1 MSRMPPEEAARYH
14 LDDCLG
20 GTSST
25 LHQKVIRRIY
35 GEKWTDIVE
44 GLKRNPV
51 VAVPLVL
58 RRLRAKDEEWRAA
71 QKRFN
76 KIWREQNDKY
86 YLKSLDHQSLL
97 FKQTDA
103 KNLRSK
109 SLLGELETLYD
120 ERHEQIEANE
130 NRTPSSQSKV
140 VTQEGPHL
148 TLTYQDFSILEDAN
162 NLLIH
167 HVKRQTSISKEDKQK
182 IKMTLKHFLMD
193 AFKHPR
199 QDLSDDEREDDDDND
214 EDSSKDEEGE
224 DESESGE
231 RTSRS
236 ERTRK
241 KRSRDDESH
250 GDQNGSPV
258 KISSE
263 ENEAENERKQAVEEI
278 TEADIKIE
286 PRDGRH
292 TPLHARDMDPVSF
305 YTQVSITIEA
315 ALYDHFGP
323 DQK

>member
-1 MSRMPPEEAARYH
+1 MPPEEAARYH

-35 GEKWTDIVE
+35 GDKWSDVVE

-120 ERHEQIEANE
+120 ERHEQNEANE
-130 NRTPSSQSKV
+130 NRSPSSQSKV
-140 VTQEGPHL
+140 VAQEGPHL
-148 TLTYQDFSILEDAN
+148 TLTYQDLSILEDAN

-167 HVKRQTSISKEDKQK
+167 HVKRQTSIPKDDKEK
-182 IKMTLKHFLMD
+182 IKLMLKHFLMD
-193 AFKHPR
+193 MFKHPR
-199 QDLSDDEREDDDDND
+199 QDLSDDEREDGEDDDD
-214 EDSSKDEEGE
+214 DSSKDEDGE

-231 RTSRS
+231 RNSRN
-236 ERTRK
+236 ERSQK
-241 KRSRDDESH
+241 KKSRDDET
-250 GDQNGSPV
+250 NGVKNDSPV
-258 KISSE
+258 KIRSD
-263 ENEAENERKQAVEEI
+263 ENEDDERGKKNAVKEI
-278 TEADIKIE
+278 SEADIKIE
-286 PRDGRH
+286 PRDGRR
-292 TPLHARDMDPVSF
+292 TPLHARDMDPVSCRSF
-305 YTQVSITIEA
+305 
-315 ALYDHFGP
+315 
-323 DQK
+323 

>member
-1 MSRMPPEEAARYH
+1 MPPEEAARYH

-35 GEKWTDIVE
+35 GDKWSDVVE

-120 ERHEQIEANE
+120 ERHEQNEANE

-140 VTQEGPHL
+140 VSQEGPHL
-148 TLTYQDFSILEDAN
+148 TLTYQDFSILEDAH

-167 HVKRQTSISKEDKQK
+167 HVKRQTSIPKEDKQK
-182 IKMTLKHFLMD
+182 IKLTLKHFLMD

-199 QDLSDDEREDDDDND
+199 QDLSDDEREDGDDDN

-224 DESESGE
+224 DESDSGE
-231 RTSRS
+231 RNSRN
-236 ERTRK
+236 ERAQK
-241 KRSRDDESH
+241 KKSRGNES
-250 GDQNGSPV
+250 NGVKNESPM
-258 KISSE
+258 KIGSE
-263 ENEAENERKQAVEEI
+263 ENEDCTRKQDVTEI

-286 PRDGRH
+286 PRDGRR
-292 TPLHARDMDPVSF
+292 TPLHARDMDPVSGGR
-305 YTQVSITIEA
+305 S
-315 ALYDHFGP
+315 
-323 DQK
+323 